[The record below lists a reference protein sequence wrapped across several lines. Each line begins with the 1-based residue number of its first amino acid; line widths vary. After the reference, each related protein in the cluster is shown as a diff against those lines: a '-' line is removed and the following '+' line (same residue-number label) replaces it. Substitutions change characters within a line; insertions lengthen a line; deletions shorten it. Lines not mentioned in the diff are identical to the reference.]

1 MATRYR
7 SSVLGWGW
15 SLLRPLTQL
24 VVYAAVFG
32 LIFRVQPPVMGNGE
46 SSFAAFLL
54 VGMVSWN
61 LFSTVLTLSMT
72 QLTISAPLLR
82 KVSFP
87 AWAPVLGALVVHLVQ
102 VAIEFVILCLF
113 LAVLGNISWTWLL
126 AVPVLVVTMLFAQG
140 LGFVLAI
147 VNARLG
153 DVFYIV
159 TVLLGILYFVTPIVY
174 PMEMARDQ
182 AGLIRLVVELN
193 PMTWF
198 VEATR
203 QLMYTLTVPPWW
215 QLLGL
220 AGGGLVVFWA
230 GLAYFDRTSEDIGE
244 LL

>member
-7 SSVLGWGW
+7 SSVLGWWW

-32 LIFRVQPPVMGNGE
+32 LIFRVQPPPMGNGE

-72 QLTISAPLLR
+72 QLVVSAPLLR
-82 KVSFP
+82 KVAFP
-87 AWAPVLGALVVHLVQ
+87 AWAPVLGALLVHLLQ
-102 VAIEFVILCLF
+102 VAIEFVILCIF
-113 LAVLGNISWTWLL
+113 LAVLGNIGWTWVL
-126 AVPVLVVTMLFAQG
+126 AVPVLFATMLFAQG

-159 TVLLGILYFVTPIVY
+159 TVLLGVLYFVTPIVY
-174 PMEMARDQ
+174 PLQMARDHGGIIEL
-182 AGLIRLVVELN
+182 AIELN

-198 VEATR
+198 VEALR
-203 QLMYTLTVPPWW
+203 EPMYSLDVPPWW
-215 QLLGL
+215 EVLGL
-220 AGGGLVVFWA
+220 VGFGIVVFWA
-230 GLAYFDRTSEDIGE
+230 GLAYFNRRSDDIAE